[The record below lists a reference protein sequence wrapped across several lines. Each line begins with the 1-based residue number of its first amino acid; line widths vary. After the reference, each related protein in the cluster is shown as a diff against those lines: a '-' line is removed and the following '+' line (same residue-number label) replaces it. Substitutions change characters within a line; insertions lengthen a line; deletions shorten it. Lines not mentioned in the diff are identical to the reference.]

1 MTINFKVG
9 DIMKKLFFI
18 LIVIIS
24 IGCSFNNPISIT
36 DKGVFTKQS
45 ISAHLFI
52 PDSATAVEFT
62 SVILNW
68 NLTTPPSFDSI
79 RIKRSSQDD
88 SSNYMPIKT
97 IKAEQAGIFTDTTKS
112 LNVAKTYY
120 FRLET
125 SGDEE
130 IHTYSIDFLQYL
142 IISSPA
148 DTISTNDFTIS
159 WNSIDG
165 ALTDISVKK
174 ISTSDTVT
182 IWSKSMLNTSVNSV
196 IFNDDSTATDTL
208 VSGNFYNINVIISRG
223 DASTI
228 GTKIIYKY

>member
-1 MTINFKVG
+1 
-9 DIMKKLFFI
+9 MKKLIFI
-18 LIVIIS
+18 LIVIVS

-52 PDSATAVEFT
+52 PDSAAAVEFT

-68 NLTTPPSFDSI
+68 NLTNPPSFDSI

-88 SSNYMPIKT
+88 SSNYMLIKT
-97 IKAEQAGIFTDTTKS
+97 IKAEQAETFTDTTNS
-112 LNVAKTYY
+112 LDMNKTYY
-120 FRLET
+120 FKLET
-125 SGDEE
+125 SEDEE

-142 IISSPA
+142 IISSPS

-174 ISTSDTVT
+174 ISTSDTIT
-182 IWSKSMLNTSVNSV
+182 IWSKSMLNTSVDSV
-196 IFNDDSTATDTL
+196 KFNDDSTATDTL
-208 VSGNFYNINVIISRG
+208 VSGNFYNISVIISRG